1 MMKMRRGKNYF
12 VLISNKFSYLLYS
25 YRNRSSKGNNFTQ
38 IQSCFRSDSGLLG
51 QKMSNEDMHFLL
63 SYNWCSKVT
72 KTLLSLSTNQHS
84 KIQSLFMSRA
94 IFFVDSCIFCA
105 IHNNLSHPGVR
116 HIASTTC
123 LTMKS
128 VICLLKLGS
137 LDAFHKDH
145 DHKIVGSACAVSQ
158 RKIYFLPICYLVNQP
173 PTTIIS
179 TTTLIT
185 CEIKRRG
192 SNLAK
197 QYNFK
202 KQKLP
207 GFLSTKMAGGVRL
220 ARHQTHLLYCELLY
234 WFRVHSFVVS

>member
-116 HIASTTC
+116 HITSTTC

-185 CEIKRRG
+185 CKIKRRG
-192 SNLAK
+192 SNFHAVEFQKAK
-197 QYNFK
+197 VAWVPKYEN
-202 KQKLP
+202 
-207 GFLSTKMAGGVRL
+207 GG
-220 ARHQTHLLYCELLY
+220 RH
-234 WFRVHSFVVS
+234 

>member
-1 MMKMRRGKNYF
+1 
-12 VLISNKFSYLLYS
+12 
-25 YRNRSSKGNNFTQ
+25 
-38 IQSCFRSDSGLLG
+38 
-51 QKMSNEDMHFLL
+51 
-63 SYNWCSKVT
+63 
-72 KTLLSLSTNQHS
+72 
-84 KIQSLFMSRA
+84 
-94 IFFVDSCIFCA
+94 
-105 IHNNLSHPGVR
+105 
-116 HIASTTC
+116 
-123 LTMKS
+123 MKS

-234 WFRVHSFVVS
+234 WFRVHSFVVSWAIVRILQTFTAMSFFEDITRLSLCFSFSSGGGAVEAIILKSPKNLLSQQ

>member
-1 MMKMRRGKNYF
+1 M
-12 VLISNKFSYLLYS
+12 
-25 YRNRSSKGNNFTQ
+25 
-38 IQSCFRSDSGLLG
+38 
-51 QKMSNEDMHFLL
+51 
-63 SYNWCSKVT
+63 T

-116 HIASTTC
+116 HITSTTC

-185 CEIKRRG
+185 CKIKRRG
-192 SNLAK
+192 SNFHAVEFQKAK
-197 QYNFK
+197 VAWVPKYEN
-202 KQKLP
+202 
-207 GFLSTKMAGGVRL
+207 GGSSE
-220 ARHQTHLLYCELLY
+220 RHQTSDSFALWEGYSTGLECILL
-234 WFRVHSFVVS
+234 